1 MTANELGDRTT
12 TGNQFLDS
20 LAPGA
25 RRGCVER
32 ARPVALAAG
41 MVIAQRGDRFTDV
54 LFPLHGA
61 VSEVE
66 EGRDGGSVEVTAVGF
81 EGVSPIEA
89 LLDAGAEQFR
99 RTIQVP
105 TRALAI
111 PLGALRQLRD
121 DDPSLHRLVHRYAA
135 ARLRAAGITIGCNA
149 RHEAPARL
157 ARWLLRMSDRAG
169 GADFELTHET
179 IALMLGVRRPTV
191 TRAIALLVT
200 ACAISSGR
208 HSVRIVD
215 RPILETLTCSC
226 YPDSRE
232 VFREVYQNSHH
243 TTEI

>member
-1 MTANELGDRTT
+1 MTANDVPAPAL

-20 LAPGA
+20 LSPDA

-41 MVIAQRGDRFTDV
+41 VVVAQRGDPFTDV

-61 VSEVE
+61 ISEVE
-66 EGRDGGSVEVTAVGF
+66 EGRDGGSVEVTAVGY

-89 LLDAGAEQFR
+89 LLDADAEQFR
-99 RTIQVP
+99 RIIQVP
-105 TRALAI
+105 TGALAV
-111 PLGALRQLRD
+111 PLDALRQLRD
-121 DDPSLHRLVHRYAA
+121 DDASLHRLVHRYAA

-215 RPILETLTCSC
+215 RPMLETLTCSC

-232 VFREVYQNSHH
+232 VFSEIYQNSHRR
-243 TTEI
+243 TEI